1 MLMKFF
7 RIIGRS
13 IRDAFKSVKRNF
25 SLSIASITC
34 VIITLIIVGVALIIT
49 FNINDFTKKLK
60 KDLSIVVFVSNEADN
75 FDITSLET
83 QIKGID
89 NVDPDFVTYQSK
101 AEIKEDMMKNNE
113 TFKNIM
119 SDWDDNENPLQN
131 TYIVKVIDA
140 NKIGETATAIK
151 NLAKVTRVSYGEG
164 MVEQLLMAFNGVQK
178 FSFIAVIALVVVT
191 TFLIINTIKLTIF
204 SRKREISIMR
214 LVGASNISIKL
225 PFVFEGMLIGII
237 GSILPIILVIY
248 GYYSLFDIMNGKL
261 LTDIFTLV
269 PPSEIV
275 FKIGAFILLIG
286 AVVGMLGS
294 ASAVKKY
301 LKV

>member
-1 MLMKFF
+1 MKFF
-7 RIIGRS
+7 RIFGRS
-13 IRDAFKSVKRNF
+13 IRDAFKSIKRNF
-25 SLSIASITC
+25 SLSLASITC

-49 FNINDFTKKLK
+49 FNINDFTKNLK
-60 KDLSIVVFVSNEADN
+60 KDLSIVVFIGNDADN

-83 QIKGID
+83 QIKAID
-89 NVDPDFVTYQSK
+89 NVDPDFVTYKSK
-101 AEIKEDMMKNNE
+101 AEYKEELMKSSE
-113 TFKNIM
+113 TYKNIM
-119 SDWDDNENPLQN
+119 SEWDDNENPLQN
-131 TYIVKVIDA
+131 TYIVKVVNAD
-140 NKIGETATAIK
+140 KIGETATAIK
-151 NLAKVTRVSYGEG
+151 NLAKVTKVSYGEG
-164 MVEQLLMAFNGVQK
+164 MVEQLLTAFNGIQK

-237 GSILPIILVIY
+237 GSILPIIIVIY

-261 LTDIFTLV
+261 LTDIFKLL
-269 PPSEIV
+269 PPSAIV
-275 FKIGAFILLIG
+275 FKIGLFILVIG
-286 AVVGMLGS
+286 AIVGMLGS

>member
-1 MLMKFF
+1 MKFF

-83 QIKGID
+83 QIKAID

-101 AEIKEDMMKNNE
+101 AEIKEDMMKNND

-119 SDWDDNENPLQN
+119 SDWDDDENPLQN

-151 NLAKVTRVSYGEG
+151 NLSKVTRVSYGEG

-178 FSFIAVIALVVVT
+178 FSFISVIALVVVT

-248 GYYSLFDIMNGKL
+248 GYYSLFDLMNGKL

-269 PPSEIV
+269 PPSDIV
-275 FKIGAFILLIG
+275 FKIGAFIMLIG

>member
-294 ASAVKKY
+294 SSAVKKY